1 MKILSQ
7 EKLTKF
13 ASQYLELSEAQQ
25 DKMGITE
32 ALMKLANLNVKEGKV
47 KEASEMIQKAM
58 DVGYGLKAETE
69 EKEQDLKRDLE
80 VNFGIV
86 TAHETWKE
94 QKDRISKLFEKK
106 KRRVGESSSDESSAD
121 DST

>member
-7 EKLTKF
+7 ENLTKF

-69 EKEQDLKRDLE
+69 EKE
-80 VNFGIV
+80 
-86 TAHETWKE
+86 
-94 QKDRISKLFEKK
+94 
-106 KRRVGESSSDESSAD
+106 
-121 DST
+121 